1 MTVNPPTTGAVTA
14 PANAASSPPALET
27 VALGRRFRR
36 DDGRVVDAVKDISL
50 AIRPGEFVCV
60 LGRSGHG
67 KSTLLNLIAGLD
79 RPTSGTIET
88 WGKAVNGPGADRSLV
103 FQQDSVFPWMRVIE
117 NIEYGLRCRGI
128 DRQARRDTAARFL
141 AAVGL
146 DGLERAWPRELS
158 GGMRKR
164 VAIASA
170 FACGADLLLLDEPF
184 GALDYVTRRQLHA
197 LLLRLWAEERSHG
210 ERERAVMFVTH
221 DVDEALTLA
230 DRVLVI
236 RDGGVGRDLRIDLP
250 RPRSSAELASPRCV
264 DLRNTLLADLGV
276 DDEELGFARHAAAA

>member
-1 MTVNPPTTGAVTA
+1 MTPAA
-14 PANAASSPPALET
+14 PAPPPAARPAPTLPALET
-27 VALGRRFRR
+27 IAVGRRFRR
-36 DDGRVVDAVKDISL
+36 NDGLVVDAIKDMTLRIE
-50 AIRPGEFVCV
+50 PGEFVCV

-79 RPTSGTIET
+79 HPTSGTIQT
-88 WGKAVNGPGADRSLV
+88 WGRPVDGPGPDRSLV
-103 FQQDSVFPWMRVIE
+103 FQQDSVFPWMRVLE
-117 NIEYGLRCRGI
+117 NVEYGLRCRGV
-128 DRQARRDTAARFL
+128 DRRARRETATRFL

-236 RDGGVGRDLRIDLP
+236 RDGLVGRDLRIDLP
-250 RPRSSAELASPRCV
+250 RPRSSAELASAHCV
-264 DLRNTLLADLGV
+264 ELRDTLLADLGV
-276 DDEELGFARHAAAA
+276 DDEELGFAASSARAGA